1 MGDSRIQ
8 IVALIRLLNCRWLW
22 IIFAQIKICR
32 ALIRILII
40 TRFLNYNIEQ
50 MLALNCLGRE
60 GPDLGSL
67 RVLDIDSY
75 ILIDRREELVFL
87 VSDLEFRGTG
97 ML

>member
-8 IVALIRLLNCRWLW
+8 IVALIRLLNCLWLW

-32 ALIRILII
+32 AVIRILII
-40 TRFLNYNIEQ
+40 TRFLDYNIEQ
-50 MLALNCLGRE
+50 RLALTGLGRE

-67 RVLDIDSY
+67 GVLDIDSY
-75 ILIDRREELVFL
+75 ILVEGRQELVFL